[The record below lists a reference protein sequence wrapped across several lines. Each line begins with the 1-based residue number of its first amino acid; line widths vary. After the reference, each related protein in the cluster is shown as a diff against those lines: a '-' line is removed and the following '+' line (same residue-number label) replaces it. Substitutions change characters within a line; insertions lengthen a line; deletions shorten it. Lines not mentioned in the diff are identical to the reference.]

1 MIIRLTESL
10 HFIFLSCLVNN
21 SRRDGEQQRTHNGK
35 TGRVGS
41 IDQRFRFLTMNVD
54 MASSDW
60 HDFETKKGK
69 SSPRREPKTK
79 KTNDMLKYK
88 YSNVQHIEVQANVAK
103 ISSFEHAGGGRR
115 SYPLRL
121 LLSRRIHER
130 KISPRMILLRYWSSS
145 KPQPTETL
153 YSLR

>member
-35 TGRVGS
+35 MGRVGS

-60 HDFETKKGK
+60 HDFETKKGNRVLAESRK
-69 SSPRREPKTK
+69 QRKQMTCLNTNTQMYNILRFKPTSPR
-79 KTNDMLKYK
+79 
-88 YSNVQHIEVQANVAK
+88 
-103 ISSFEHAGGGRR
+103 
-115 SYPLRL
+115 
-121 LLSRRIHER
+121 
-130 KISPRMILLRYWSSS
+130 
-145 KPQPTETL
+145 
-153 YSLR
+153 